1 MTMRLLALVPLILLA
16 GCEKMSDPVQ
26 SGKRAAATAAGR
38 ERPVV
43 TALQPGLW
51 ETTTEIA
58 ALDPQ
63 ARAALETA
71 DARALA
77 DKLGGQKQVS
87 AVCLSADQA
96 RSPNALVIGGREQGQ
111 CSFESFSL
119 NRGTL
124 DAVLT
129 CAHPGKVGRTL
140 IAAHGS
146 YAGTAFDLNTVMRIE
161 SDTPY
166 DSVKGPMPKA
176 KAPPVRFHTRITGTL
191 KGSCPAGEEIA
202 Q

>member
-1 MTMRLLALVPLILLA
+1 MMLRMLALVPLTLLA
-16 GCEKMSDPVQ
+16 SCEKMSDPVQ

-38 ERPVV
+38 ERPIV

-51 ETTTEIA
+51 ETTTDIA
-58 ALDPQ
+58 VMNADV
-63 ARAALETA
+63 RAALETSK
-71 DARALA
+71 ARALA
-77 DKLGGQKQVS
+77 DRLGGQKQVS
-87 AVCLSADQA
+87 TACLSADRA
-96 RSPNALVIGGREQGQ
+96 RGPNALVIGGREHGQ

-129 CAHPGKVGRTL
+129 CTQPGKAGRTL

-146 YAGTAFDLNTVMRIE
+146 YGGTEFDLNTVMRIE
-161 SDTPY
+161 LDTPY
-166 DSVKGPMPKA
+166 DSVKGPMPTA
-176 KAPPVRFHTRITGTL
+176 TTSPVRFHTRITGTL
-191 KGSCPAGEEIA
+191 KGACPAGEEIA

>member
-1 MTMRLLALVPLILLA
+1 MTLRLLALVPLILLA
-16 GCEKMSDPVQ
+16 GCEELSDPVQ

-63 ARAALETA
+63 ARAALEA
-71 DARALA
+71 SDARALA

-124 DAVLT
+124 DAVLEN
-129 CAHPGKVGRTL
+129 AGRPELRGILEANLSPRHPSQIYEGLLEGALLFSILWLFVGVRT
-140 IAAHGS
+140 
-146 YAGTAFDLNTVMRIE
+146 
-161 SDTPY
+161 
-166 DSVKGPMPKA
+166 
-176 KAPPVRFHTRITGTL
+176 
-191 KGSCPAGEEIA
+191 
-202 Q
+202 

>member
-1 MTMRLLALVPLILLA
+1 MTMRLLALVPLIFLA
-16 GCEKMSDPVQ
+16 ACEKMSDPVQ
-26 SGKRAAATAAGR
+26 SGKRAAASAAGR
-38 ERPVV
+38 ERPIVM
-43 TALQPGLW
+43 ALQPGLW

-58 ALDPQ
+58 DLDPQ

-71 DARALA
+71 DARAIA

-87 AVCLSADQA
+87 MTCLSADQA
-96 RSPNALVIGGREQGQ
+96 RSPNALVIGGRDQGQ

-146 YAGTAFDLNTVMRIE
+146 YAKTAFALNSVMRIE

>member
-1 MTMRLLALVPLILLA
+1 MMMRMLALVPLILLA

-38 ERPVV
+38 ERPIV

-58 ALDPQ
+58 VLEPE
-63 ARAALETA
+63 ARAALEND

-87 AVCLSADQA
+87 MACLSADQA
-96 RSPNALVIGGREQGQ
+96 RSPNALVIGGRDQGQ

-129 CAHPGKVGRTL
+129 CAQPGKVGRTL
-140 IAAHGS
+140 IAAHGR
-146 YAGTAFDLNTVMRIE
+146 YGGTDFALGTVMRIE
-161 SDTPY
+161 TDTPY
-166 DSVKGPMPKA
+166 DSVKGPMPTA

-191 KGSCPAGEEIA
+191 KGACPSGEEIA

>member
-1 MTMRLLALVPLILLA
+1 MTMRLLALLPLILLA

-38 ERPVV
+38 ERPIV

-71 DARALA
+71 DARAIA

-87 AVCLSADQA
+87 MACLSADQA

-119 NRGTL
+119 NRGAL

-129 CAHPGKVGRTL
+129 CTWPGKAGRTL
-140 IAAHGS
+140 IAAHGR
-146 YAGTAFDLNTVMRIE
+146 YGGTAFTLDTVMRIE
-161 SDTPY
+161 TDTPY
-166 DSVKGPMPKA
+166 DSIKGPMPTA
-176 KAPPVRFHTRITGTL
+176 KEPPVRFHTHITGTL
-191 KGSCPAGEEIA
+191 KGACPAGEEIA

>member
-1 MTMRLLALVPLILLA
+1 MTMRLLALVPLIFLA

-38 ERPVV
+38 ERPIV

-58 ALDPQ
+58 VMDAD
-63 ARAALETA
+63 ARAALETS

-77 DKLGGQKQVS
+77 DKLGGERRVS
-87 AVCLSADQA
+87 LACLTADQA
-96 RSPNALVIGGREQGQ
+96 RSPNALVIGSRDQGQ

-124 DAVLT
+124 DAVLA
-129 CAHPGKVGRTL
+129 CSKPGKAGRTL

-146 YAGTAFDLNTVMRIE
+146 YAGTAFALDTVLRIE
-161 SDTPY
+161 PDTPY

-176 KAPPVRFHTRITGTL
+176 KAPPVRFHTRITGAL
-191 KGSCPAGEEIA
+191 KGACPAGEEIA